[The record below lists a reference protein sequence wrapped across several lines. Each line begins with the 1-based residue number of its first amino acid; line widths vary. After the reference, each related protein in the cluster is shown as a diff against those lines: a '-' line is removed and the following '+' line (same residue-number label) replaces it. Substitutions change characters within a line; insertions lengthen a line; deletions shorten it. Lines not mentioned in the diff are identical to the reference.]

1 MKLIDLAICIPH
13 RMCWQWIA
21 AFKMSFSYIITRT
34 THLLPKNWYNHANFF
49 PKTFR
54 YWWFLPDYN
63 TGAWIKLIELAI
75 WIPDRMFWQWIAAI
89 KMSFSFRT
97 TLTTHLL
104 PKNLS
109 QQCKISNENVQIYMI
124 SAGLLYGSVHKTNRI
139 NYLYTWSYVL
149 TMDCSNQNVFFFYN
163 YTYNSFTPQK
173 LVARCKISPENV
185 YILMISAGL

>member
-1 MKLIDLAICIPH
+1 
-13 RMCWQWIA
+13 
-21 AFKMSFSYIITRT
+21 
-34 THLLPKNWYNHANFF
+34 
-49 PKTFR
+49 
-54 YWWFLPDYN
+54 
-63 TGAWIKLIELAI
+63 
-75 WIPDRMFWQWIAAI
+75 MFWQWIAAI

-149 TMDCSNQNVFFFYN
+149 TMDCSNQNVFSFIIIRTTHLLPKNWLHDAKFHRKTFIYWWFPPDYN
-163 YTYNSFTPQK
+163 TESCMKYIELAICLPDCICWQWIAAIKMSFCSIIT
-173 LVARCKISPENV
+173 R
-185 YILMISAGL
+185 